1 MLAQSKHSGPAQLA
15 AAHLTWSREVENWS
29 VALEHGQAVLLSA
42 GIEIMLHNICKHNFL
57 S

>member
-29 VALEHGQAVLLSA
+29 VGLEHGQAVILSGHVNYA
-42 GIEIMLHNICKHNFL
+42 